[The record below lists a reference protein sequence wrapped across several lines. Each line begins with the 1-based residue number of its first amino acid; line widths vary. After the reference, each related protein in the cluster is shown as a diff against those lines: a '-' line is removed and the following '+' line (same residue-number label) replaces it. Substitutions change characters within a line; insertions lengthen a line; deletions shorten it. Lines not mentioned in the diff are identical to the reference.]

1 MIGPKYFC
9 LHEMQNER
17 ASQIMYTNFAIE
29 FYQLFTFYQR
39 SKNFTIFHEVEFHYG
54 YFHVPFCL
62 QRMSTIDNSVFIFSA
77 NCHNLSEII

>member
-1 MIGPKYFC
+1 
-9 LHEMQNER
+9 MQNER

-54 YFHVPFCL
+54 YCHVPLF
-62 QRMSTIDNSVFIFSA
+62 TA
-77 NCHNLSEII
+77 NEYY